1 MTDQS
6 ETGQRVVQP
15 PSWARP
21 RGYANGIVA
30 DGKTIVLAGQV
41 GWDAHGHFADGMV
54 GQIEQALTNIVT
66 LLAEAG
72 AEPRH
77 LVRLTW
83 YLTDLSAY
91 RENQTAIGTAYR
103 RVIGKHFPT
112 MSAIGVAQLVEPA
125 ALVEIEATAVL
136 PRHAQRDMREK
147 LDT

>member
-30 DGKTIVLAGQV
+30 DGKTIFLAGQV
-41 GWDAHGHFADGMV
+41 
-54 GQIEQALTNIVT
+54 
-66 LLAEAG
+66 
-72 AEPRH
+72 
-77 LVRLTW
+77 
-83 YLTDLSAY
+83 DLSAY

-136 PRHAQRDMREK
+136 PRHAQSNMREK